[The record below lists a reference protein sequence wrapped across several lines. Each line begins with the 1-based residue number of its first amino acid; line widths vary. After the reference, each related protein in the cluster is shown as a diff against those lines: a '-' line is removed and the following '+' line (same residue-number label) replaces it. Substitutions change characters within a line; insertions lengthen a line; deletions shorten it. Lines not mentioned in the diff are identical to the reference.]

1 MKKKFYQS
9 EKFQRIFFPVLYFV
23 LTIGI
28 VITGCVIFYNKY
40 YTPILVDGSSMM
52 PTLVGGDPVPNE
64 DLNYRCHY
72 GIADLHKNSVNNLK
86 RFDVIV
92 TYYPS
97 SWVSDPKESIIKRVW
112 GFPGEKITLT
122 YDALKYQYTFT
133 ASSKTESYKVTA
145 DLTLIKRKYE
155 AQYYVGKKIKFKTVE
170 TSFTAAKWN
179 VGNKTFYTN
188 AGIQTRTIEKTLGKN
203 EYFVMGDNW
212 GHSTDSWT
220 QRDSQDKLTK
230 KYIQG
235 RVVCI
240 NAYGTPD
247 GNNDK
252 AIHIHKIKER
262 YNF

>member
-1 MKKKFYQS
+1 MKKKFYQN
-9 EKFQRIFFPVLYFV
+9 EKFQRIFFPILYFV

-52 PTLVGGDPVPNE
+52 PTLVGGSVVSGE
-64 DLNYRCHY
+64 DCNYRCHY
-72 GIADLHKNSVNNLK
+72 GIADLHKNAINNFK
-86 RFDVIV
+86 RFDVCV

-112 GFPGEKITLT
+112 GFPGEKIKLS
-122 YDALKYQYTFT
+122 YDAEKYQYTFT
-133 ASSKTESYKVTA
+133 ASGEFGNYKVTA
-145 DLTLIKRKYE
+145 NLEVINRKYE
-155 AQYYVGKKIKFKTVE
+155 AQYYVGNKIKFRNVE
-170 TSFTAAKWN
+170 TTFTAAKWKVN
-179 VGNKTFYTN
+179 NKTFYTN
-188 AGIQTRTIEKTLGKN
+188 AGLQIRNFEKTLGKN

-212 GHSTDSWT
+212 GQSTDSYT
-220 QRDSQDKLTK
+220 QKDSQDKLTK

-240 NAYGTPD
+240 NAYATPD
-247 GNNDK
+247 GSKDQ
-252 AIHIHKIKER
+252 AVYIHKIKER